1 MGGRGLRSR
10 LGDVHAPS
18 GILATQEQPQVI
30 MEKIEAFR
38 ASDGTLWEN
47 KDKAERHELF
57 LQKDMIVEEFLDNDI
72 NPYKALAQ
80 RSIART
86 TIINWELWKNK
97 NAE

>member
-1 MGGRGLRSR
+1 M
-10 LGDVHAPS
+10 
-18 GILATQEQPQVI
+18 Q
-30 MEKIEAFR
+30 KIEAFR

>member
-1 MGGRGLRSR
+1 
-10 LGDVHAPS
+10 
-18 GILATQEQPQVI
+18 

-72 NPYKALAQ
+72 NPYKALAK

>member
-1 MGGRGLRSR
+1 
-10 LGDVHAPS
+10 
-18 GILATQEQPQVI
+18 
-30 MEKIEAFR
+30 
-38 ASDGTLWEN
+38 
-47 KDKAERHELF
+47 LF

>member
-1 MGGRGLRSR
+1 
-10 LGDVHAPS
+10 
-18 GILATQEQPQVI
+18 

-57 LQKDMIVEEFLDNDI
+57 LKKDMIVEEFLDNDI

>member
-1 MGGRGLRSR
+1 M
-10 LGDVHAPS
+10 
-18 GILATQEQPQVI
+18 Q
-30 MEKIEAFR
+30 KIEAFR

-86 TIINWELWKNK
+86 TIINWEL
-97 NAE
+97 

>member
-1 MGGRGLRSR
+1 
-10 LGDVHAPS
+10 
-18 GILATQEQPQVI
+18 

>member
-1 MGGRGLRSR
+1 MRYNPGRPIC
-10 LGDVHAPS
+10 V
-18 GILATQEQPQVI
+18 ILATQEQPQVI